1 MRTALIGLL
10 VGACSGPAFAQA
22 TESAP
27 VRRAAPPP
35 IGERVAE
42 APGRPAEPTIQLS
55 RAESQELL
63 EAAREIAKATR
74 EGVDYGRVVPD
85 LLVQLLTKLD
95 KIENKLDRIE
105 GSHTSVAR
113 KQPR

>member
-1 MRTALIGLL
+1 VETPG
-10 VGACSGPAFAQA
+10 
-22 TESAP
+22 
-27 VRRAAPPP
+27 RAA
-35 IGERVAE
+35 E
-42 APGRPAEPTIQLS
+42 PAIQLS
-55 RAESQELL
+55 RAELEGLL
-63 EAAREIAKATR
+63 EAARETAKATR

-105 GSHTSVAR
+105 GSRASGPR

>member
-1 MRTALIGLL
+1 
-10 VGACSGPAFAQA
+10 
-22 TESAP
+22 
-27 VRRAAPPP
+27 
-35 IGERVAE
+35 
-42 APGRPAEPTIQLS
+42 
-55 RAESQELL
+55 LL
-63 EAAREIAKATR
+63 EAARETAKATR

-105 GSHTSVAR
+105 GSRVSGGR